1 MEYNTLSLQVKKTV
15 SPLKEK
21 EISQLPAMKL
31 FSDIS
36 FGSSR
41 EMQSYKRQTAPWESE

>member
-41 EMQSYKRQTAPWESE
+41 EMQLQASAAPWESE